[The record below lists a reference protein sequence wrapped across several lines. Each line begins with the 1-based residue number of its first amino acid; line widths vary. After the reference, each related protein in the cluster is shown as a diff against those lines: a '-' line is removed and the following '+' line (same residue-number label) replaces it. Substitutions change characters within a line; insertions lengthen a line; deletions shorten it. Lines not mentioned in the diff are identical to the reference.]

1 MSSSLEVGIFTTTR
15 RRLFVSDGDDHHHII
30 SSVVIVG
37 IQVCCISGCSDFFDC
52 SGGVSTRSLSEYN

>member
-30 SSVVIVG
+30 SSVVIG